1 MSLYTWGIRM
11 QASDLLQMLEDSE
24 IDVLDNQAVID
35 EMTGGVDSTA
45 LLGDMNADMIN
56 TAFMDDMPDPNEAL
70 LENSNQ
76 EPLLSFDT
84 QNDTP
89 GLG

>member
-1 MSLYTWGIRM
+1 LSLYTWGIRM
-11 QASDLLQMLEDSE
+11 QASDLLQMLESNE

-35 EMTGGVDSTA
+35 EMAGGVDSTA

-56 TAFMDDMPDPNEAL
+56 TSFMDDMPDPNEAL